1 MNIIEVR
8 NLSKGFRAGLFR
20 KQAVLKNIDLTVRQG
35 DFVVLRGAN
44 GAGKSTLLKIILGL
58 QDPDSGSVQLCGTSP
73 HLPESKLQVGTV
85 FQEVTPPNS
94 LKVKELIELV
104 RSYYP
109 NALSTQEVLA
119 TVGLSDKRDAYP
131 SDLAGGQKQRL
142 YFAIALVG
150 NPKLL
155 ILDEPTKNLD
165 VEGQTAFWDQVEA
178 CKHKGVTILMV
189 THIQSEQDKLKDLA
203 THIITL
209 ADGKLNF
216 DKQPPKTVRPLQDMQ
231 SSTKPE
237 QQPAFSGQSASPLR
251 MLTQQTWAEILQLFR
266 TPTYLAGVF
275 LFSGLV
281 AFMPLNNTDTLTK
294 GLTFFSAISL
304 LIFSVERPGK
314 RIAIE
319 RVEGWL
325 KLLRVTP
332 LKPSIYLAAKLL
344 MTMLVLIASLS
355 TIFAIGIFKFGLE
368 QSLGEWTSLSLGL
381 LIGIIPFAV
390 IGIALGYVIPPKAL
404 DSIAGI
410 LIPFG
415 IFSCGIIPIEK
426 PIYLKDLIVIS
437 PFFHYR
443 EIIETAAGLA
453 DHPHLLLNILW
464 LTLYTVVAGLVAK
477 IAYQRDNVMN

>member
-1 MNIIEVR
+1 MDLIEIKG
-8 NLSKGFRAGLFR
+8 LSKGFQEGLFR
-20 KQAVLKNIDLTVRQG
+20 KQTILQNIDLTVRQG

-44 GAGKSTLLKIILGL
+44 GAGKSTLIKIILGL
-58 QDPDSGSVQLCGTSP
+58 QDPDSGSVQLFGASP
-73 HLPESKLQVGTV
+73 HSPESKLQIGTV

-94 LKVKELIELV
+94 LKVRELIELV

-109 NALSTQEVLA
+109 NPLSTKDVLE
-119 TVGLSDKRDAYP
+119 TVGLTDKQNAFP

-165 VEGQTAFWDQVEA
+165 VEGQKVFWGQVER
-178 CKHKGVTILMV
+178 CRSNGVTVLMV
-189 THIQSEQDKLKDLA
+189 THIQSEQDRLQDLA

-209 ADGKLNF
+209 VDGKLNF
-216 DKQPPKTVRPLQDMQ
+216 DKQPTQAAPTEGQTSALSPSLSANPFQMLIKQ
-231 SSTKPE
+231 S
-237 QQPAFSGQSASPLR
+237 
-251 MLTQQTWAEILQLFR
+251 WAEILQLFR

-275 LFSGLV
+275 LFSSL
-281 AFMPLNNTDTLTK
+281 AAILPFEKDMSMIQK
-294 GLTFFSAISL
+294 GLIFFSAISL
-304 LIFSVERPGK
+304 LIFSVERLGK

-332 LKPSIYLAAKLL
+332 LPPSIYLAAKLV

-355 TIFAIGIFKFGLE
+355 IIFAIGIFKFGLH
-368 QSLGEWTSLSLGL
+368 QSLTQWLALSAGL
-381 LIGIIPFAV
+381 LLGIIPFAI
-390 IGIALGYVIPPKAL
+390 IGITLGYVIPPKAL

-415 IFSCGIIPIEK
+415 IFSCGLVPIQE
-426 PIYLKDLIVIS
+426 PSYVKDLIVLS

-443 EIIETAAGLA
+443 QIIQYGAGMA
-453 DHPHLLLNILW
+453 YDKHLLLHVLW
-464 LTLYTVVAGLVAK
+464 LIFYAVVAGLIAK
-477 IAYQRDNVMN
+477 LAYQRDNVAQ

>member
-1 MNIIEVR
+1 MNLIEIKD
-8 NLSKGFRAGLFR
+8 LSKGFQEGLFR
-20 KQAVLKNIDLTVRQG
+20 RQTILQNIDLTVRQG

-44 GAGKSTLLKIILGL
+44 GAGKSTLIKIILGL
-58 QDPDSGSVQLCGTSP
+58 QDPDSGSVQLFGASP
-73 HLPESKLQVGTV
+73 RTPKSKLQIGTV

-109 NALSTQEVLA
+109 NPLSAKDVLEI
-119 TVGLSDKRDAYP
+119 VGLTDKQNAFP
-131 SDLAGGQKQRL
+131 CDLAGGQKQRL

-165 VEGQTAFWDQVEA
+165 VEGQKVFWSQVER
-178 CKHKGVTILMV
+178 CKSSGVSILMV
-189 THIQSEQDKLKDLA
+189 THSQSEQDKLQNLA

-209 ADGKLNF
+209 ANGKLTY
-216 DKQPPKTVRPLQDMQ
+216 DKQPAQEIQTEVWSETPL
-231 SSTKPE
+231 SY
-237 QQPAFSGQSASPLR
+237 QSANPFQ
-251 MLTQQTWAEILQLFR
+251 MLIKQVGAEILQLLR

-275 LFSGLV
+275 LFSSL
-281 AFMPLNNTDTLTK
+281 AAILPFEKDMAMIQK
-294 GLTFFSAISL
+294 GLIFFSAMSL
-304 LIFSVERPGK
+304 LIFSVERLGK

-332 LKPSIYLAAKLL
+332 LPPSIYLAAKLV
-344 MTMLVLIASLS
+344 MTMLILIASLS
-355 TIFAIGIFKFGLE
+355 IIFAIGIFKFGLH
-368 QSLGEWTSLSLGL
+368 QSFAQWLALSAGL
-381 LIGIIPFAV
+381 LLGIIPFAT
-390 IGIALGYVIPPKAL
+390 IGITLGYVIPPKAL

-415 IFSCGIIPIEK
+415 IFSCGLVPIQDPSYMK
-426 PIYLKDLIVIS
+426 NLIVLS

-443 EIIETAAGLA
+443 QIIQYVAGM
-453 DHPHLLLNILW
+453 DYDTHLLLHVLW
-464 LTLYTVVAGLVAK
+464 LTFYAVVAGLIAK
-477 IAYQRDNVMN
+477 LAYQRDNVAQ

>member
-1 MNIIEVR
+1 VNIIEVR
-8 NLSKGFRAGLFR
+8 GLTKRFQSGLWQ
-20 KQAVLKNIDLTVRQG
+20 KQTVLDNIDLTVQPG

-44 GAGKSTLLKIILGL
+44 GAGKSTLIKIILGL
-58 QDPDSGSVQLCGTSP
+58 QDLDSGSVQLFGASP
-73 HLPESKLQVGTV
+73 HTPAAKLQIGTV
-85 FQEVTPPNS
+85 FQEVMPPNS
-94 LKVKELIELV
+94 LKVRELLELV

-109 NALSTQEVLA
+109 NPLSTQEILQ
-119 TVGLSDKRDAYP
+119 TVGLTDKQNAFP

-165 VEGQTAFWDQVEA
+165 VEGQMAFWDQVER
-178 CKHKGVTILMV
+178 CQQQGVTILMV
-189 THIQSEQDKLKDLA
+189 THIQSEQARLQDLA
-203 THIITL
+203 TQIITL

-216 DKQPPKTVRPLQDMQ
+216 DKQPAPISQP
-231 SSTKPE
+231 
-237 QQPAFSGQSASPLR
+237 QQLIQLAAADLKSGNSWQIL
-251 MLTQQTWAEILQLFR
+251 LQQTWGEILQLLR
-266 TPTYLAGVF
+266 TPSYLAGVF
-275 LFSGLV
+275 LFSGLIAV
-281 AFMPLNNTDTLTK
+281 MPFQSDSELFQALTS
-294 GLTFFSAISL
+294 FSAISL

-332 LKPSIYLAAKLL
+332 LQPSLYLAAKLL

-355 TIFAIGIFKFGLE
+355 TIFAIGIFKFGLHQSPE
-368 QSLGEWTSLSLGL
+368 QWFTLGSAL

-390 IGIALGYVIPPKAL
+390 LGIALGYVIPPKAL

-410 LIPFG
+410 LIPLG
-415 IFSCGIIPIEK
+415 VFSCGLIPIEN
-426 PIYLKDLIVIS
+426 PSYIKDLIVVS

-443 EIIETAAGLA
+443 EVIQHAAGMI
-453 DHPHLLLNILW
+453 DNQHLWLNILW
-464 LTLYTVVAGLVAK
+464 LALYTVVAGLTAK
-477 IAYQRDNVMN
+477 VAYQRDNVTQ